1 MTAAR
6 APRRSVRGPV
16 VQSWNEVP
24 AFASEAEEAEWWQ
37 THSLGKRFL
46 EDMRPASEV
55 DADLPAPRR
64 GSRGDISFDNSKAG
78 QPWTT
83 ADENRAESRE
93 INTAEVSADDSGTSP
108 AWGFPDKPSLHETQG
123 DSVGGSSRTTADD
136 VAGNVVRPAFPPIAR
151 LRRTH
156 QPWRRAPPRSD

>member
-1 MTAAR
+1 VTAAR

-24 AFASEAEEAEWWQ
+24 AFASEAEEPSGGRLTRSGRGSWK
-37 THSLGKRFL
+37 TSGP
-46 EDMRPASEV
+46 PARSTRIYRR
-55 DADLPAPRR
+55 PRR

-108 AWGFPDKPSLHETQG
+108 AWWFPNKPSLHETQG